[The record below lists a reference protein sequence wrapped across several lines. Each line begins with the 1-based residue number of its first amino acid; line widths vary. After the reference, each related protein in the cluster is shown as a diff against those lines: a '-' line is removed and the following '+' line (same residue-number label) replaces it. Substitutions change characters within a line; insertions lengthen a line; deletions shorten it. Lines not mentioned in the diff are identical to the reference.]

1 MDCFFVVL
9 KCRVCE
15 IFRTFRFSRFLH
27 VSFFK
32 SSTFRFA
39 GFILVCGIIASIICL
54 FNIVWVQNPEYQY
67 IDDKIF
73 SPSGFVT
80 TVMVLASSLISWS
93 FMRVLANISVT
104 LKAMNK
110 KMK

>member
-1 MDCFFVVL
+1 MWHH
-9 KCRVCE
+9 
-15 IFRTFRFSRFLH
+15 RFDF
-27 VSFFK
+27 
-32 SSTFRFA
+32 
-39 GFILVCGIIASIICL
+39 CL